1 MKQGDVLNGYTV
13 VTKPTNAGGGKCM
26 WAFATRAGKDYFI
39 KQFLEPKWPTDSAP
53 GSAASKQ
60 RRRQDCLAF
69 EKRHQHVMERLKSDT
84 VGAGNIVTAESFF
97 REGATYYKVTKRINV
112 SNLKGLDTL
121 TPRQKAVVLRTLVLS
136 LQQLHN
142 IGVVHGDL
150 KPDNVLVQKRLDRDL
165 YTAKLIDF
173 DDSYLTGQPPV
184 RDMVAGDS
192 LYFAPEWLSYI
203 RDEDGA
209 DGKLL
214 TTATDM
220 FALGVILHEYLA
232 GKRPGFPERY
242 SSAGDAV
249 KAGHRLTLS
258 PLLHPEMARL
268 ILQLIQ
274 VKPTARPATQQVI
287 ESLDDDSVLVSMATD
302 RRAVRFI
309 AGVSRGT
316 GAPVVEAAP
325 AADGTGRTSRLKI
338 SLGPGA
344 GGSPARDLP
353 AAADGAG
360 AGSAAASTPEGAA
373 DGASRTSRVR
383 INLGTRATAPKR
395 DEPPARE

>member
-1 MKQGDVLNGYTV
+1 MKLGDVLNGYTV

-26 WAFATRAGKDYFI
+26 WAFATRGGKDFFI

-69 EKRHQHVMERLKSDT
+69 EKRHQHVMKRLKSDT

-112 SNLKGLDTL
+112 SNLKGLGAL

-150 KPDNVLVQKRLDRDL
+150 KPDNVLVQKRPDRDL

-173 DDSYLTGQPPV
+173 DDSYLTGQPPA
-184 RDMVAGDS
+184 RDTVAGDS

-203 RDEDGA
+203 RNEDGA

-220 FALGVILHEYLA
+220 FALGIILHEYLA
-232 GKRPGFPERY
+232 EKRPGFPDRY

-268 ILQLIQ
+268 ILQLVQ
-274 VKPTARPATQQVI
+274 VGPTARPATQQVI
-287 ESLDDDSVLVSMATD
+287 ESLDDDSVLASMATD
-302 RRAVRFI
+302 RRGPRFI
-309 AGVSRGT
+309 AGLAPRGT
-316 GAPVVEAAP
+316 GVPVVEAVP
-325 AADGTGRTSRLKI
+325 ASDGTSRLSRVKI
-338 SLGPGA
+338 SPGLGA
-344 GGSPARDLP
+344 GG
-353 AAADGAG
+353 G
-360 AGSAAASTPEGAA
+360 AAASTPEGAGAA
-373 DGASRTSRVR
+373 DATDAESRASRLR
-383 INLGTRATAPKR
+383 INLGTGAAPPKR
-395 DEPPARE
+395 DKPPPRD